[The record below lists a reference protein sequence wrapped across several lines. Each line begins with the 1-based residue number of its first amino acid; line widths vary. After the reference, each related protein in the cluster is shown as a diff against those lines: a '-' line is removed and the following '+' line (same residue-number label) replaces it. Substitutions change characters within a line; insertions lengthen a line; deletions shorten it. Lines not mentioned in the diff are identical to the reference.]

1 MTKKLR
7 KEKWRINVCMET
19 TQQSLHFYSNHQTQ
33 LSLDLLIESLG
44 ASPDGFQSIK
54 GDKSLDWAFF
64 LLLLCCFS
72 VCTNVYVCARTSGLL
87 SQAIHQAIWSLCWLI
102 IMGFWGWP
110 SAKYARVCPHTYLH
124 TLQTLRK
131 DRKANRDTDGKE
143 LYREKN
149 TASRKETWTGWQKQR
164 EKKKKRK
171 QSVIHQHVSWLVD
184 YKGKRNWKKKLRVD
198 WYIYTACKKMW

>member
-64 LLLLCCFS
+64 LLLCCFS

-110 SAKYARVCPHTYLH
+110 SAKYARVCPHTYCTRCKHSEKTERL
-124 TLQTLRK
+124 TEIQMGKSCIEKKTQLAGRK
-131 DRKANRDTDGKE
+131 RGQADKNKEKKRRKENNLWFISTSADWWIIKGKE
-143 LYREKN
+143 TE
-149 TASRKETWTGWQKQR
+149 
-164 EKKKKRK
+164 
-171 QSVIHQHVSWLVD
+171 
-184 YKGKRNWKKKLRVD
+184 KKKLRVD
-198 WYIYTACKKMW
+198 WYIYTARKKMW